1 MGVCCCK
8 DEEVVDADVFV
19 FGMGYGTLIYP
30 AVTKMFYREVTLT
43 LCLAFNVWHA
53 YGTRYVFV
61 SVSGNLVMDV
71 KYDKQFNLFS
81 TTTR

>member
-1 MGVCCCK
+1 M
-8 DEEVVDADVFV
+8 
-19 FGMGYGTLIYP
+19 
-30 AVTKMFYREVTLT
+30 YREVTLT

-53 YGTRYVFV
+53 YGTRCVFV
-61 SVSGNLVMDV
+61 SVSGNPVMDV